1 MDSMNWIERD
11 GALHREIK
19 TPDFMT
25 SFNIVGAVVSPAE
38 AMNHH
43 PDIEFGWGYVRITLT
58 THDAGGVTATV
69 KTNTDHVL
77 TLNVPASAASV
88 MFR

>member
-25 SFNIVGAVVSPAE
+25 SFNIVNAVVTPAE

-43 PDIEFGWGYVRITLT
+43 PDIEFGWGYVRIKLT
-58 THDAGGVTATV
+58 THDKGGVT
-69 KTNTDHVL
+69 KKDHKL
-77 TLNVPASAASV
+77 AA
-88 MFR
+88 MIDAAILPFDC

>member
-1 MDSMNWIERD
+1 MNWIERD

-25 SFNIVGAVVSPAE
+25 SFNIVSAVVAPAE

-43 PDIEFGWGYVRITLT
+43 PDIEFGWGYVRIKLT
-58 THDAGGVTATV
+58 THDKGGVTA
-69 KTNTDHVL
+69 KDHKL
-77 TLNVPASAASV
+77 AA
-88 MFR
+88 MIDAAILPFGY